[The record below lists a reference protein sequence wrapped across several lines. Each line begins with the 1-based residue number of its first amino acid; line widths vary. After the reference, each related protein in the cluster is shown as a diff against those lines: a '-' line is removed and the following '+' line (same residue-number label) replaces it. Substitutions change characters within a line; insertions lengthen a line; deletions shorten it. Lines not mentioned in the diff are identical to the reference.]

1 MVLFPDG
8 MFQTETR
15 VSFSKAIFDASF
27 RISRPFFGK
36 LMKLICANSRHD
48 SGQINQVWILHTIY
62 PNREQTSLPI

>member
-1 MVLFPDG
+1 MYTLEIVKDLKQTRKDGPVLPDG

-48 SGQINQVWILHTIY
+48 SGQINQV
-62 PNREQTSLPI
+62 